1 MLYDLSKNCPEIRVL
16 GGVPTHPGKVSR
28 VVRVEFKVGHMM
40 ASMTDQWER
49 FLDPEVVRP
58 SLFLATMFITTFEIL
73 KNSIVENVRGFYTI
87 GFDDNGPTV
96 GVEYQSRVLSKNKSP
111 LYASLQ
117 WLHEND
123 AIDDEDLSTFEK
135 LKSTRNQLAHQ
146 LFAVVTGQVG
156 SAHEAQLTDLMMLLR
171 KIGVWWVVNVEIPT
185 NPDFDG
191 QEIDEESIVPGPVLS
206 LQMLIE
212 VASGNSE
219 LLEHWRKLRVKGQ
232 ADV

>member
-1 MLYDLSKNCPEIRVL
+1 MTS
-16 GGVPTHPGKVSR
+16 T
-28 VVRVEFKVGHMM
+28 
-40 ASMTDQWER
+40 TDQWER

-73 KNSIVENVRGFYTI
+73 KDSIVDDVRGFYTN
-87 GFDDNGPTV
+87 GFDKHGPTV
-96 GVEYQSRVLSKNKSP
+96 GAEYQSKVLSKNKSP
-111 LYASLQ
+111 LYASLL
-117 WLHEND
+117 WLREND
-123 AIDDEDLSTFEK
+123 AIGDDDLITFEK

-156 SAHEAQLTDLMMLLR
+156 SAHETQFTELVALLR

-191 QEIDEESIVPGPVLS
+191 QEIDEAGIVPGAVLS

-212 VASGNSE
+212 VASGNTE
-219 LLEHWRKLRVKGQ
+219 LLERWRKERAKGR
-232 ADV
+232 ADA